1 MYAVLGNQPKMCEV
15 CGLTLTSQN
24 TPSTQHAGKCSSLWI
39 VSMFLQVLL
48 QLGANVNTTDA
59 AGLTPLLW
67 AAYRARAQAMKVL
80 LRCV

>member
-15 CGLTLTSQN
+15 RGLTLTPQSAL
-24 TPSTQHAGKCSSLWI
+24 SMQHAGKWSSLWT

-80 LRCV
+80 LR